1 MNKFW
6 LGVMATVLLS
16 VGTMGFNPVEAGAE
30 TPTDVKLTEEQQE
43 EMSNLQKDALEKKKE
58 IINKYVEYGVFTEE
72 KGQKIISHIEER
84 YSKLEQNGF
93 VPKWEKDH
101 KKHHNND

>member
-6 LGVMATVLLS
+6 LGVMATVLMT
-16 VGTMGFNPVEAGAE
+16 VGTMGIKSVETGAE
-30 TPTDVKLTEEQQE
+30 TPTEVKLTEVQQE
-43 EMSNLQKDALEKKKE
+43 EMSILQKEALEKKKE
-58 IINKYVEYGVFTEE
+58 IINKYVEYGVFTDE

-93 VPKWEKDH
+93 VPKWDKDH
-101 KKHHNND
+101 NKHHSKD